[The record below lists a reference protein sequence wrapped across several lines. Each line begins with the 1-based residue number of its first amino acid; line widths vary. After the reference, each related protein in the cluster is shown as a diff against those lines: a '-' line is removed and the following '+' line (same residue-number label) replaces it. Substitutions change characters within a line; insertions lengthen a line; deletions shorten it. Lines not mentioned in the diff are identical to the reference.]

1 MIGEA
6 LFDDIGGEIGEAVGD
21 KIGNLAG
28 SLAFER
34 AAKIHIKNND
44 EPT

>member
-1 MIGEA
+1 
-6 LFDDIGGEIGEAVGD
+6 VGD

-28 SLAFER
+28 SLAFEH
-34 AAKIHIKNND
+34 AAKMHNKNND